1 MEFIGIAAGG
11 ALGALCRCLLGN
23 IIARNIG
30 SVLPWGTFVINIA
43 GCFFMGALMTL
54 IVERQL
60 LPAAW
65 RLFLCVGFLGGFT
78 TFSSFGYEGVTLL
91 LQGKL
96 AVALGYIGASSFLG
110 LVAVGAGVLVA
121 RAV

>member
-1 MEFIGIAAGG
+1 MELIGIAAGG
-11 ALGALCRCLLGN
+11 ALGALCRYLLGN

-30 SVLPWGTFVINIA
+30 SVLPWGTFVVNIA
-43 GCFFMGALMTL
+43 GCFFMGVLMTL

>member
-1 MEFIGIAAGG
+1 MELIGIAAGG
-11 ALGALCRCLLGN
+11 ALGALCRYLLGN

-78 TFSSFGYEGVTLL
+78 TFSSFGYEGMTLL

>member
-1 MEFIGIAAGG
+1 MELIGIAAGG
-11 ALGALCRCLLGN
+11 ALGALCRYLLGN

-30 SVLPWGTFVINIA
+30 SVLPWGTFVVNIA
-43 GCFFMGALMTL
+43 GCFFMGVLMTL

-96 AVALGYIGASSFLG
+96 ATALGYIGASSFLG

>member
-1 MEFIGIAAGG
+1 MELIGIAAGG
-11 ALGALCRCLLGN
+11 ALGALCRYLLGN

-60 LPAAW
+60 LPVAW

-96 AVALGYIGASSFLG
+96 ATALGYIGASSFLG